1 MKKVSVGSWAY
12 IMGEYGDKPMM
23 LPELCAGLNDLG
35 YDGISMGGFKPHA
48 NPELFDTDEKR
59 AGLKKL
65 LSDNSMEVAD
75 YAVDT
80 WSVDSLKQT
89 DEWLAFYTAG
99 VEFMAK
105 MGWDIIRIDS
115 GTPPVLPDGM
125 TYADAMDKIKAIF
138 KKCAAIAAKE
148 GINVVW
154 EFEPGF
160 MINEPKNVVQ
170 TVKDV
175 GEKNFSLLLDTCH
188 AHMGA
193 VIGSRHIEE
202 GCKLSGGIVEYVT
215 MAKDII
221 GHVHVIDSDGTLNE
235 TDTSTHNPFG
245 TGDIDFDVVIPAI
258 LDIGNYKGDWWSVDL
273 CEWPQAW
280 QVTADSKAFVD
291 KINDKYCK

>member
-35 YDGISMGGFKPHA
+35 FDGISMGGFKPHA
-48 NPELFDTDEKR
+48 NPELYDTDEKR

-65 LSDNSMEVAD
+65 LADNGLEVAD

-89 DEWLAFYTAG
+89 DEWMAFYTAG

-105 MGWDIIRIDS
+105 MGWDTIRIDS
-115 GTPPVLPDGM
+115 GTPPVLPEGM
-125 TYADAMDKIKAIF
+125 TYAQAKDKIIAMF
-138 KKCAAIAAKE
+138 SKCAAIAAKE

-175 GEKNFSLLLDTCH
+175 NEKNFSMLLDTCH
-188 AHMGA
+188 AHMSA

-202 GCKLSGGIVEYVT
+202 GCKLSGGIVEFIT
-215 MAKDII
+215 MAKDMI
-221 GHVHVIDSDGTLNE
+221 GHVHVIDSDGTLNVA
-235 TDTSTHNPFG
+235 DTSTHNPFG
-245 TGDIDFDVVIPAI
+245 TGAIDFDVVIPAL
-258 LDIGNYKGDWWSVDL
+258 LDIGNYKGDWWSIDL
-273 CEWPQAW
+273 CEWPDAW
-280 QVTADSKAFVD
+280 KVTADSKAFMD
-291 KINDKYCK
+291 QINEKYCK